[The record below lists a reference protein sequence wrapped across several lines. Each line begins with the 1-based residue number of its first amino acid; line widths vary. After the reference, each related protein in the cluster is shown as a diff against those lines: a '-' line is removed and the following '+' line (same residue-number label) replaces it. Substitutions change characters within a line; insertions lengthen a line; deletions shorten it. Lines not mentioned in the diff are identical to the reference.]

1 MNTNAA
7 NMGSGTRSTGN
18 NKGVETVVSSHLC
31 SCRQPCARLNLGGRM
46 ATAKVTDADRGR
58 LNKTQK
64 REVTSKNLFDLTC
77 LNLTADGTLN
87 CRDLASGWSPGLLL
101 ERQTL
106 SYGQWRTQTQKRRGS
121 DLDHDH
127 GEMYSEGSETGQRLP

>member
-1 MNTNAA
+1 
-7 NMGSGTRSTGN
+7 
-18 NKGVETVVSSHLC
+18 
-31 SCRQPCARLNLGGRM
+31 M

-106 SYGQWRTQTQKRRGS
+106 SYGQWRRQTHKRRGS

-127 GEMYSEGSETGQRLP
+127 GESNWKT

>member
-1 MNTNAA
+1 
-7 NMGSGTRSTGN
+7 
-18 NKGVETVVSSHLC
+18 
-31 SCRQPCARLNLGGRM
+31 M

-101 ERQTL
+101 ERQNL
-106 SYGQWRTQTQKRRGS
+106 SYEQGEGKRRNAAEVIWITTTAKCNRKSQKRGN
-121 DLDHDH
+121 DFL
-127 GEMYSEGSETGQRLP
+127 GESRIL

>member
-1 MNTNAA
+1 
-7 NMGSGTRSTGN
+7 
-18 NKGVETVVSSHLC
+18 
-31 SCRQPCARLNLGGRM
+31 M

-58 LNKTQK
+58 LNKLQK
-64 REVTSKNLFDLTC
+64 REVTSKNLDLTC

-87 CRDLASGWSPGLLL
+87 CRDLASGWCPGLLL

-106 SYGQWRTQTQKRRGS
+106 SYGQWRRQTQKRRGS

-127 GEMYSEGSETGQRLP
+127 GESN

>member
-1 MNTNAA
+1 
-7 NMGSGTRSTGN
+7 
-18 NKGVETVVSSHLC
+18 
-31 SCRQPCARLNLGGRM
+31 M

-58 LNKTQK
+58 LNKIQK
-64 REVTSKNLFDLTC
+64 REVTSKNLLDLTC

-87 CRDLASGWSPGLLL
+87 CRDLASGWCPGLLL

-106 SYGQWRTQTQKRRGS
+106 SYGQWRRQTQKRRGG

-127 GEMYSEGSETGQRLP
+127 GESNWNVRKAGYDFR

>member
-1 MNTNAA
+1 
-7 NMGSGTRSTGN
+7 
-18 NKGVETVVSSHLC
+18 
-31 SCRQPCARLNLGGRM
+31 M

-121 DLDHDH
+121 DLDHDR